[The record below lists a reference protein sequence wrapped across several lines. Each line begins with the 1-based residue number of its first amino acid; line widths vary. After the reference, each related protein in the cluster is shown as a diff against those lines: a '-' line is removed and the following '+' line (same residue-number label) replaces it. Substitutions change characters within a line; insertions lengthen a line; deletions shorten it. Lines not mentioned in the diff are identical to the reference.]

1 MKYVD
6 FEMED
11 FVLDDSFQNYCLGKN
26 QDDVVFWEEWIQRY
40 PEKAETTRLAKEV
53 YISLSGNH
61 NAGQFTADRNEFAKI
76 IENHLSAISLNSPA
90 EPIKPI
96 NHTPLGKI
104 AVYGSV
110 AAAIIIGGIFFTK
123 FGDFISTKSGLKH
136 LPADQI
142 TKVSKQGERKSFQLP
157 DGSIVMLNAESV
169 IHIDEDFNMKNR
181 ELTLEGEAYFDVAHD
196 ASRPFI
202 IHTDKMDIKVLG
214 TIFNVKAYPG
224 DNNTETSL
232 IKGSVEIS
240 LHSNKSKKILLHPNE
255 KIVLSNTKDKA
266 EVNNNSNIDF
276 KNNTVKNSSGAEYE
290 ITRLTYDKKNDAI
303 TEVSWTKN
311 RLAFNNCSFE
321 SIAKD
326 LERWY
331 NVKIIFTDE
340 KVKAY
345 KFTATFDQKNIERVL
360 EAFQLSRYF
369 EFTIKND
376 NIIVGQIKSD

>member
-11 FVLDDSFQNYCLGKN
+11 FVLDNSFQNYCLGN
-26 QDDVVFWEEWIQRY
+26 NHEDVVFWEDWIKRH
-40 PEKAETTRLAKEV
+40 PGKAEIFRLAKEV
-53 YISLSGNH
+53 YISLNGNH
-61 NAGQFTADRNEFAKI
+61 NAEQFNADRIEFAKI
-76 IENHLSAISLNSPA
+76 AASHLSETSLNSPA
-90 EPIKPI
+90 EPIKLT
-96 NHTPLGKI
+96 NHAPLRKI
-104 AVYGSV
+104 ALYGSV
-110 AAAIIIGGIFFTK
+110 AAAIILGAFYFTK
-123 FGDFISTKSGLKH
+123 FGNFISTKSGLKH

-157 DGSIVMLNAESV
+157 DGSIVMLNAESE
-169 IHIDEDFNMKNR
+169 IHIDKNFNTRTR

-202 IHTDKMDIKVLG
+202 IHTNNMDVKVLG

-224 DNNTETSL
+224 DKTTETSL

-240 LHSNKSKKILLHPNE
+240 LHSKETGKILLHPNE
-255 KIVLSNTKDKA
+255 KIVIPNTTDHIVTKNTDHIDIKPNATENSNKA
-266 EVNNNSNIDF
+266 EY
-276 KNNTVKNSSGAEYE
+276 K
-290 ITRLTYDKKNDAI
+290 ITGLTYNKNNDAI

-321 SIAKD
+321 TIAKD

-331 NVKIIFTDE
+331 NVKISFRSE
-340 KVKAY
+340 EVKAY

-360 EAFQLSRYF
+360 EALQLSRYF
-369 EFTIKND
+369 NYTITNNN
-376 NIIVGQIKSD
+376 NITISE